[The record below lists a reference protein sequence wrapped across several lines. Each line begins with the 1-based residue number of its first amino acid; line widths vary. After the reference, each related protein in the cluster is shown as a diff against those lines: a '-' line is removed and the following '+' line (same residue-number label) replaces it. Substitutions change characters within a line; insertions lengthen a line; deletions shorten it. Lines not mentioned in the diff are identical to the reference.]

1 MLGSKNQL
9 LSKKLITKGLYRAS
23 DRNLSVTL
31 AAVPAIG
38 RPYHAEP
45 QPASPSPSPSPL
57 SSPFRHP
64 VVAKTQIQRHEP
76 VTMKSPIPDYL
87 RVVLEKA
94 RAIDSGKPASYI
106 ETLAKADTSKMAVAL
121 AMVDGTT
128 YSMGDDRVEFSI
140 QSISKAFVYAL
151 AIEDAGL
158 PQVLEKIGVEPSGD
172 AFNRLSL
179 ERGTNRP
186 MNPMINA
193 GAITAHSLVV
203 APNAT
208 VEQRTERILKTLSRL
223 AGRELHVDEE
233 VYEAEL
239 RGADRNMG
247 IGYMLKAAGI
257 ITCDPQEAVKGYIRQ
272 CAINVN
278 VRDLAMMAATLCN
291 AGVHPITGEHI
302 IPQTSVRQVLSV
314 MTTCGMYDAA
324 GDWVSNVGIPAKSGV
339 AGGIIGALPGQVGI
353 AAFSPKLDER
363 GNSVRGVA
371 ICEQLSKDMGLH
383 MMDVSQISRAT
394 VRTSVATIVAGE
406 SEPHNPNCQ
415 REVLIFSLRGAVR
428 FAGSERLTRAV
439 TRELGLPDPDDPGSG
454 AHRDACAIVFSFRE
468 VYSLNA
474 IARRIIHEDI
484 NRLLLANRSVVV
496 IDPSG
501 VLEWDEKREDRTRHP
516 RVVDNEV
523 EARDYIGGIGCHAV
537 AKSEDW

>member
-1 MLGSKNQL
+1 
-9 LSKKLITKGLYRAS
+9 
-23 DRNLSVTL
+23 
-31 AAVPAIG
+31 
-38 RPYHAEP
+38 
-45 QPASPSPSPSPL
+45 
-57 SSPFRHP
+57 
-64 VVAKTQIQRHEP
+64 
-76 VTMKSPIPDYL
+76 MKSPIPDYL
-87 RVVLEKA
+87 KKVLDNA
-94 RAIDSGKPASYI
+94 RAIDTGAPAAYI
-106 ETLAKADTSKMAVAL
+106 DTLARADTSKMAVAL
-121 AMVDGTT
+121 AMVDGNM
-128 YSMGDDRVEFSI
+128 YSSGDDEVEFSI

-158 PQVLEKIGVEPSGD
+158 PRVLEKIGVEPSGD

-179 ERGTNRP
+179 ERGSNRP

-203 APNAT
+203 APDAT
-208 VEQRTERILKTLSRL
+208 AEQRTERILHTLSRL
-223 AGRELHVDEE
+223 AGRQLHVDEE

-239 RGADRNMG
+239 RDADRNMG

-257 ITCDPQEAVKGYIRQ
+257 ITCDPREAVKGYIRQ

-278 VRDLAMMAATLCN
+278 VRDLAMMAAVLCN
-291 AGVHPITGEHI
+291 AGVHPVTREHI

-371 ICEQLSKDMGLH
+371 ICEQLSRDMGLH
-383 MMDVSQISRAT
+383 MMDVSQIARAT
-394 VRTSVATIVAGE
+394 VHTAVATLVAGHA
-406 SEPHNPNCQ
+406 EPHHPNCQ
-415 REVLIFSLRGAVR
+415 REVVIFSLRGAVR

-439 TRELGLPDPDDPGSG
+439 ARELGEPNPDDPGSG
-454 AHRDACAIVFSFRE
+454 MHGDACAVVFSFRD

-484 NRLLLANRSVVV
+484 DRLLHGDKSVVV

-501 VLEWDEKREDRTRHP
+501 VLGWDRDAPGRSLHP
-516 RVVDNEV
+516 HVVKDQT
-523 EARDYIGGIGCHAV
+523 EAREYIGGIGCQAV
-537 AKSEDW
+537 SNSDSW

>member
-1 MLGSKNQL
+1 
-9 LSKKLITKGLYRAS
+9 
-23 DRNLSVTL
+23 
-31 AAVPAIG
+31 
-38 RPYHAEP
+38 
-45 QPASPSPSPSPL
+45 
-57 SSPFRHP
+57 
-64 VVAKTQIQRHEP
+64 
-76 VTMKSPIPDYL
+76 MKSPIPDYL
-87 RVVLEKA
+87 NLVLEHA
-94 RAIDSGKPASYI
+94 RPIESGAPASYI
-106 ETLAKADTSKMAVAL
+106 DTLARADTSKMAVAL
-121 AMVDGTT
+121 AMVDGNL
-128 YSMGDDRVEFSI
+128 YSAGDDRVEFSI

-158 PQVLEKIGVEPSGD
+158 AHVLEKIGVEPSGD

-179 ERGTNRP
+179 ERGSNRP

-203 APNAT
+203 SPHAT
-208 VEQRTERILKTLSRL
+208 IEQRTDRILKALSKL

-239 RGADRNMG
+239 KDANRNMG
-247 IGYMLKAAGI
+247 IGFMLKAAGI
-257 ITCDPQEAVKGYIRQ
+257 ITGDPQEAVKGYIRQ

-291 AGVHPITGEHI
+291 AGVHPVTGESI

-371 ICEQLSKDMGLH
+371 ICERLSRDMGLH
-383 MMDVSQISRAT
+383 MMDASQISRAT

-406 SEPHNPNCQ
+406 SEPHHENCQ
-415 REVLIFSLRGAVR
+415 KEVVIFSLRGAVR
-428 FAGSERLTRAV
+428 FAGSERLTRALA
-439 TRELGLPDPDDPGSG
+439 RELGPPNPDDPGSG
-454 AHRDACAIVFSFRE
+454 KHGNACAVVFSFRE
-468 VYSLNA
+468 AYSLNA
-474 IARRIIHEDI
+474 IAQRIIHEDI
-484 NRLLLANRSVVV
+484 HRLLLEDKNVVV
-496 IDPSG
+496 IDPSC
-501 VLEWDEKREDRTRHP
+501 VLQLDDRLEARTRHP
-516 RVVDNEV
+516 HVVRTET
-523 EARDYIGGIGCHAV
+523 EARDYIGGIGCQTV
-537 AKSEDW
+537 SKSDNW